1 MAICPH
7 NNNNNNNNDKATL
20 LLHRSKLYETL
31 IFQEIISYFISKDSN
46 NLYVECVKIF
56 MHFQQIL

>member
-7 NNNNNNNNDKATL
+7 NSNNNNDDKATL

-46 NLYVECVKIF
+46 NLYVESVKIF

>member
-7 NNNNNNNNDKATL
+7 NNNNNNDDKATL

-31 IFQEIISYFISKDSN
+31 IFQEIISYFTSKHSN
-46 NLYVECVKIF
+46 NLYVELVKVF